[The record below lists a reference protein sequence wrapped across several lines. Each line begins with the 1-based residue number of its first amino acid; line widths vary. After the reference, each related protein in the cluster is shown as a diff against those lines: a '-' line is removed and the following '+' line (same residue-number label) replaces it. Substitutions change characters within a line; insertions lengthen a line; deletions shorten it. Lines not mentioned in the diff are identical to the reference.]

1 MLALRPHGV
10 VLAVEANV
18 QLVDPRALG
27 MLVALARSV
36 AALAHVGKVAAVT
49 KVIAVLEQRNRNKGN
64 EFIHRGM
71 RTKVPI

>member
-18 QLVDPRALG
+18 QLVDPCALG

-36 AALAHVGKVAAVT
+36 AALAHVGKVAAVI
-49 KVIAVLEQRNRNKGN
+49 KVISVLEQRNR
-64 EFIHRGM
+64 
-71 RTKVPI
+71 